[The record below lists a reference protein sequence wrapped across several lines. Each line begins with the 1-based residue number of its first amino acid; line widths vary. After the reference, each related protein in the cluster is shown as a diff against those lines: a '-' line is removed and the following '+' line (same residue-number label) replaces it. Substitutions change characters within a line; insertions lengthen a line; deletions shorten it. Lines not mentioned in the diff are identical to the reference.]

1 MEQVK
6 GVSELDKKDEVYLYI
21 ERNSKKIDMKA
32 EHIPDDFEDIEI
44 SKEEGLALLEALENF
59 DKDMEDK

>member
-1 MEQVK
+1 M
-6 GVSELDKKDEVYLYI
+6 SDLDKKDEVYLYI
-21 ERNSKKIDMKA
+21 ELNSKTIDMKV

-59 DKDMEDK
+59 DKDVEDK

>member
-1 MEQVK
+1 M
-6 GVSELDKKDEVYLYI
+6 SELDKKDEVYLYI
-21 ERNSKKIDMKA
+21 ERNSKTIDMKV

-59 DKDMEDK
+59 DKYMEDK

>member
-1 MEQVK
+1 M
-6 GVSELDKKDEVYLYI
+6 SDIDKKDEVYLYI
-21 ERNSKKIDMKA
+21 EQNSKTKDMEV

-59 DKDMEDK
+59 DKDVEDK

>member
-1 MEQVK
+1 M
-6 GVSELDKKDEVYLYI
+6 DKKDEVYLYI
-21 ERNSKKIDMKA
+21 ERNSKTIDMKA

-59 DKDMEDK
+59 DKDAEDK